1 MNVTLI
7 GMGSGQPENLTL
19 QGLAALRQADLI
31 LGARRL
37 LAVLPAG
44 CTENRA
50 AAYRPDEVAELLQT
64 SGAENAVLV
73 YSGDTGF
80 YSGASSMMEKL
91 EALGVRARVLPGLS
105 SIQLL
110 AAALGR
116 PWQGWNLVSAHGRTC
131 DPVAECMQGRPTF
144 FLTGGSEDP
153 ATLCAQLAAE
163 GFGDVQ
169 GVVGQCLGTPE
180 EKLFRGSVKELAAG
194 RFNSLSVLLVE
205 AAEVLPRRAPGLPDE
220 AFERGDVPMT
230 KQEVRAAVLA
240 KLAVRPE
247 DILWDV
253 GAGTGSVS
261 VELALAAPRGRVY
274 AVECRPESC
283 ALIKANREKFRTRNL
298 VLVEGL
304 APAALSDLPA
314 PDAVFIGGSK
324 GSLAAIV
331 DTALDKNPDARICVS
346 AIALESLSAA
356 VAALTAKGRTV
367 QVSQIAV
374 SRAKAVGGLHL
385 MMAQNPIY
393 LITGE

>member
-163 GFGDVQ
+163 GFGDMQ
-169 GVVGQCLGTPE
+169 AVVGQCLGTPE

-205 AAEVLPRRAPGLPDE
+205 AVEGLPRRAPGLPDE

-274 AVECRPESC
+274 AVECRPEGC
-283 ALIKANREKFRTRNL
+283 ALIKANREKFRTWNL

-304 APAALSDLPA
+304 APDALSDLPA

-331 DTALDKNPDARICVS
+331 DAALDKNPDARICVS
-346 AIALESLSAA
+346 AIALETLSAA

-374 SRAKAVGGLHL
+374 SRARAVGGLHL